1 MKKIF
6 IIIAIIVVIIVG
18 LGFWYLSSK
27 TNYSVIQEE
36 NKEYENTISKVVEK
50 CFEEENLQNKN
61 LYINV
66 ILTNPKNIKETN
78 KKYRNIDKETDV
90 LSFPMFE
97 KEEIQNIE
105 GNIPDV
111 LGDIVISIE
120 KVKEQAKEY
129 GHSFEREL
137 SYMVVHGFY
146 HLMGY
151 DHIKEEDKNI
161 MRQKEENVWC
171 EYKGSKTDNNKEES
185 FRYGRQ
191 NVNQFTILHRF
202 DITLK
207 TINIPL
213 KMIW

>member
-1 MKKIF
+1 MKNFVQI
-6 IIIAIIVVIIVG
+6 
-18 LGFWYLSSK
+18 
-27 TNYSVIQEE
+27 NYNNIEE
-36 NKEYENTISKVVEK
+36 NEEYNKIINTVVKK
-50 CFEEENLQNKN
+50 CFEEEGLDNIKI
-61 LYINV
+61 YINI
-66 ILTNPKNIKETN
+66 ILTNPEEIKRIN
-78 KKYRNIDKETDV
+78 KEYRNIDKETDV

-151 DHIKEEDKNI
+151 DHIKEEDKSI
-161 MRQKEENVWC
+161 MRQKEENVL
-171 EYKGSKTDNNKEES
+171 EKLK
-185 FRYGRQ
+185 
-191 NVNQFTILHRF
+191 ILR
-202 DITLK
+202 
-207 TINIPL
+207 
-213 KMIW
+213 